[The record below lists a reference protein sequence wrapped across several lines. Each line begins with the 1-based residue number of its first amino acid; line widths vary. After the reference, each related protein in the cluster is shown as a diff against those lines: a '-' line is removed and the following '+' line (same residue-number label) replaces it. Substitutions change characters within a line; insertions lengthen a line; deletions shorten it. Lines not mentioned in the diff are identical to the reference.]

1 MNVNIAPLLV
11 AVAVGLSLA
20 SGSTQA
26 FARASANTCAA
37 SAAYHALDFSIG
49 AWSISVL
56 GESTKGSSEIRRDI
70 RGCAIVEEWKGQN
83 DIGINVDAYNTEDK
97 HWHRFFVDSYG
108 KFHVFEGVAANGA
121 IVYTGTS
128 READG
133 RVFMHRLT
141 LRSHGSNEMTQLWQ
155 KSADGKTWTTAF
167 EGTYTRVR

>member
-1 MNVNIAPLLV
+1 M
-11 AVAVGLSLA
+11 
-20 SGSTQA
+20 ST
-26 FARASANTCAA
+26 RT
-37 SAAYHALDFSIG
+37 
-49 AWSISVL
+49 
-56 GESTKGSSEIRRDI
+56 TPK
-70 RGCAIVEEWKGQN
+70 
-83 DIGINVDAYNTEDK
+83 TK

-108 KFHVFEGVAANGA
+108 KVHVFEGVAANGA